1 MIRSQFLKN
10 SISVNPNYARDTCT
24 SWNTN
29 LTREN
34 EKYDY
39 LFEVKGIFGILSR
52 FEKE

>member
-1 MIRSQFLKN
+1 MHQIPAL
-10 SISVNPNYARDTCT
+10 

-39 LFEVKGIFGILSR
+39 LFEVKGTFGILSQ